1 MQEDLFLYI
10 CYYEGKDELWG
21 RTLAKRVKELLGAY
35 GLEKTYDADDNV
47 IKDMG
52 DDELRQI
59 LRKQKNVIIVV
70 SKKLFQ
76 DIVALA
82 ELSIIGQL
90 WKKREVHVFVIEN
103 KKQSIEFPNWAQ
115 WMKET
120 TRFKVGEDTD
130 IVAAVTLMLEKYW
143 SDKIVSSMAQ
153 LKCTESMKDCT

>member
-1 MQEDLFLYI
+1 MYI

-76 DIVALA
+76 DIVALT
-82 ELSIIGQL
+82 ELSIIEQL
-90 WKKREVHVFVIEN
+90 WKKREVHVFIIED
-103 KKQSIEFPNWAQ
+103 KKQSMEFPNWAQ
-115 WMKET
+115 WMKVT
-120 TRFKVGEDTD
+120 TLFKVGNDTD
-130 IVAAVTLMLEKYW
+130 VVAAVTLMLEKYW
-143 SDKIVSSMAQ
+143 NDKIVNSMAQ
-153 LKCTESMKDCT
+153 LKCTEMINKPL